1 MTTKSHEQWTPPT
14 PQSVLVAV
22 SAPKLP
28 PVSFDPLPPSSLPR
42 QEVSPAT
49 DSGSEEQYHKY
60 QRPRSESLAYL
71 LNPED
76 DKHGAEARGIARATP
91 SSINN
96 AFSEAELTAP
106 VLGYFNELQEAFRPA
121 QAAQVRSLP
130 SKTSAHE
137 LTFFCPAGSPRS
149 VA

>member
-1 MTTKSHEQWTPPT
+1 MRIAARLPPSSCDITTMSTEKQEQWTPPT

-28 PVSFDPLPPSSLPR
+28 RVLFELLPPSSLPR

-49 DSGSEEQYHKY
+49 DSGNEEKHHEY

-76 DKHGAEARGIARATP
+76 DKHGAEEIGVVRATP

-121 QAAQVRSLP
+121 EAEQVP
-130 SKTSAHE
+130 H
-137 LTFFCPAGSPRS
+137 
-149 VA
+149 